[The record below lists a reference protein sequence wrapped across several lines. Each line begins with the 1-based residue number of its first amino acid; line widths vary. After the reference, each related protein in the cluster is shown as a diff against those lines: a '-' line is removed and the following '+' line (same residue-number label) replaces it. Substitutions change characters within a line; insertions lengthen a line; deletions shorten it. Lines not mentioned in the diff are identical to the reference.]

1 MSDDNPMAASMKTMT
16 YTMPLISVV
25 FGFTLPAGLGL
36 YWVASAAV
44 RSVQQLA
51 VNKYLSKKSID
62 DIIKENQEKAKK
74 KREKKGTSAE
84 EINKMA
90 TTSTRNVGTSSSKA
104 KGRAIDAEKE
114 EKIRKAQ
121 ELAKNAKPGSL
132 TSKANLVNK
141 YNSGGCGTGM
151 NGMKGSIRV
160 SAKTL
165 DDAITEAL
173 IQLGVTSDR
182 LEYNV
187 IEKGSAGFLGIGMKQ
202 AVIEAWKKEDKE
214 EEEFLKAVEETIREN
229 PVKEYFAKEDNVKED
244 DVKEHQAEEAAKK
257 EEAVREEK
265 TEKEEASANAKEEKS
280 EPVSVKEKEL
290 LAKVEDETIRYVEQ
304 FVKDTL
310 KAMDMDVEITSS
322 IDKDGALYVDMK
334 GENMGILIGKRG
346 QTLDSLQYL
355 ANRVANK
362 HQSGYVRV
370 KLDTENYRARREET
384 LKHLAKNIA
393 HKVKRNRRPVILEPM
408 NPYERRIIHSTL
420 QSDPYVTTHS
430 EGEEPYR
437 KVVVTLK
444 R

>member
-1 MSDDNPMAASMKTMT
+1 
-16 YTMPLISVV
+16 
-25 FGFTLPAGLGL
+25 
-36 YWVASAAV
+36 
-44 RSVQQLA
+44 
-51 VNKYLSKKSID
+51 
-62 DIIKENQEKAKK
+62 
-74 KREKKGTSAE
+74 
-84 EINKMA
+84 
-90 TTSTRNVGTSSSKA
+90 
-104 KGRAIDAEKE
+104 
-114 EKIRKAQ
+114 
-121 ELAKNAKPGSL
+121 
-132 TSKANLVNK
+132 
-141 YNSGGCGTGM
+141 
-151 NGMKGSIRV
+151 MKGSIRV

-229 PVKEYFAKEDNVKED
+229 PVKEYFVKED

-437 KVVVTLK
+437 RVVVTLV
-444 R
+444 RNRNNR